1 MARCPDIPFDQGSE
15 SQGSLNPSAV
25 ILHRTYGSW
34 NGDYSV
40 GVGTGREG
48 IGFHFLVGKADG
60 NVVQFYDTK
69 TKCSHAK
76 GANSWSVGIE
86 FEGKNEEALTE
97 NQIHW
102 GGHIVRWL
110 SGDVGIPLT
119 AYYDGPRKGQSS
131 EYRGHRTVA
140 DSDHSDYI
148 TKSDFDKM
156 VMGADIPEEEES
168 DNMQMIPEYAD
179 GSLHY
184 FYVADGGALYHAWW
198 ARKAPFGRQSERL
211 FVDVGD
217 CDGQPSVCVDKAD
230 NKIHVICDRKGS
242 NPPIHAFYKPGDPWG
257 KD

>member
-1 MARCPDIPFDQGSE
+1 MAKMPGIPFDQGSE
-15 SQGSLNPSAV
+15 SQGSLNPTAV

-48 IGFHFLVGKADG
+48 IGFHFLIGKAEG
-60 NVVQFYDTK
+60 NWVQFYDTR

-86 FEGKNEEALTE
+86 FEGKNEEALTDW
-97 NQIHW
+97 QIEA
-102 GGHIVRWL
+102 GGQVVRWL

-119 AYYDGPRKGQSS
+119 AYYDGARKGQSA

-140 DSDHSDYI
+140 DSDHTDYI

-156 VMGADIPEEEES
+156 AGGIPAALEEEGDS
-168 DNMQMIPEYAD
+168 MQLIPEYAD
-179 GSLHY
+179 SALHY

-198 ARKAPFGRQSERL
+198 PRKAPFGLHSERL
-211 FVDVGD
+211 GD
-217 CDGQPSVCVDKAD
+217 DDDFDGQPSVTVDKAD
-230 NKIHVICDRKGS
+230 DKIHVVCDRKAAK
-242 NPPIHAFYKPGDPWG
+242 PPSHFFYTPGKPWG
-257 KD
+257 VD